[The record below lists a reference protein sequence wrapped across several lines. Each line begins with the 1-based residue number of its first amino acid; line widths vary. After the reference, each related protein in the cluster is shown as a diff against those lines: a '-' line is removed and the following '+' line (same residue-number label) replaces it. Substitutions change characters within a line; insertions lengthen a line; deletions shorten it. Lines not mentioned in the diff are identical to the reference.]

1 MQPGRS
7 AKIKLADG
15 HGFITVEGACEHN
28 LKDLSLNIPRGKI
41 TVVTGVS
48 GSGKSSL
55 AFDTVLAESQRRF
68 FYTLSHYS
76 RQFLDLGSR
85 PAVRKVGGL
94 SPAIALAQNETQP
107 SRRATV
113 GTLTDLSELFAVMMA
128 RFATQF
134 CPKHGLPTSSQGIAG
149 VVDRILEGWDGQTV
163 AICVPVAESKK
174 GIFRA
179 QLTGFA
185 EKGYLRAY
193 IDGAMASLAPVPELA
208 REEKHTIKLLV
219 DQIKVKSTSRDR
231 LARSIEVAIAE
242 GKGFGE
248 FFAVDATGNL
258 DLTSGGPFST
268 KGGCPECG
276 FSWPK
281 FDARYFSANSLGR
294 CTVCAGF
301 GCVAEAAS
309 SGVLSPA
316 AELDAETDEVDD
328 LAFANTTIPCAP
340 CRGTGVDG
348 SYSAIKLGPW
358 TVHDLLLA
366 PLRDLP
372 GILGKLKST
381 SVGQNPAFVR
391 VENEVSAIVE
401 RILAIGL
408 GYVNMARRIRT
419 LSGGESQ
426 RLKLAGILS
435 ESLRG
440 VLYVLDEPS
449 QGLHP
454 VELDLLWQG
463 LERLRDQGNT
473 ILIVDHDDALMRR
486 ADLIIDL
493 GPGGGAGGGRL
504 LAQFTPMDA
513 PKFTTDSR
521 TAWHLAN
528 AGARTKALNG
538 GSVLGVREFIEIRD
552 CNLHNLKIKCVRFL
566 KSGFNVVSGVSGA
579 GKSSLVMGTLMRNL
593 NAQLVARQKKLAGVR
608 KNLDPSR
615 KKFHWC
621 SAIDGGDDVEQLY
634 LIDRR
639 PVAKS
644 SVSMPATY
652 LDVFG
657 ELRELYAQLPEA
669 QMAGLTPR
677 QFSLN
682 ADGGRCDEC
691 RGRGEVALSMR
702 FLSDARV
709 RCPVCEGKRYQPPV
723 LGVTFNGINI
733 AQALDLTID
742 EALETFASHR
752 MIARRHKP
760 AAELGLGYLKM
771 GQPSASL
778 SGGEAQRL
786 KMVPFLTKRMAA
798 GTVLLM
804 DEPTT
809 GLHFDDVTRLL
820 DRLKHLVSLGA
831 TVIVIEHNSDVICAA
846 DWLVDLGPGSA
857 EFGGTLIFE
866 GEPRGLIDS
875 SNSRRAMSPTA
886 QHLDALR
893 RL

>member
-1 MQPGRS
+1 MQSSESGGGTLSRISKKPA
-7 AKIKLADG
+7 AKAS
-15 HGFITVEGACEHN
+15 FITVDGAFEHN
-28 LKDLSLNIPRGKI
+28 LKDLSLKIPRGKI

-113 GTLTDLSELFAVMMA
+113 GTLTNLSELFAVMMA
-128 RFATQF
+128 RFATQN
-134 CPKHGLPTSSQGIAG
+134 CPKHGLPTSSQGISG
-149 VVDRILEGWDGQTV
+149 VVDRIIDGWDGNTI
-163 AICVPVAESKK
+163 AICVPVATSKK
-174 GIFRA
+174 GVFRA
-179 QLTGFA
+179 PLTSFA

-193 IDGAMASLAPVPELA
+193 IDGAMVSLSTIPELE
-208 REEKHTIKLLV
+208 REEKHTIKLIV
-219 DQIKVKSTSRDR
+219 DQIKVKPTSRDR
-231 LARSIEVAIAE
+231 LARSIEVAINE

-248 FFAVDATGNL
+248 FFAVGPTGII
-258 DLTSGGPFST
+258 DLANGGPFST
-268 KGGCPECG
+268 KGGCPDCG

-281 FDARYFSANSLGR
+281 LDARYFSANSLGR
-294 CTVCAGF
+294 CPSCAGF
-301 GCVAEAAS
+301 GCVAETEAKVDPES
-309 SGVLSPA
+309 
-316 AELDAETDEVDD
+316 DEVDE
-328 LAFANTTIPCAP
+328 LTFANSTIPCAP
-340 CRGTGVDG
+340 CHGTGVDG
-348 SYSAIKLGPW
+348 SYAAIKLGRS
-358 TVHDLLLA
+358 TVHDLLCA

-372 GILGKLKST
+372 GILTKLKSGPL
-381 SVGQNPAFVR
+381 GQNPAFVR
-391 VENEVSAIVE
+391 VEQEASAIIE
-401 RILAIGL
+401 RIIAIGL
-408 GYVNMARRIRT
+408 GYLDMSRRVRS

-454 VELDLLWQG
+454 AELDLLWLG
-463 LERLRDQGNT
+463 LERLRNLGNT
-473 ILIVDHDDALMRR
+473 VLIVDHDDALMRR

-493 GPGGGAGGGRL
+493 GPGGGAAGGRL
-504 LAQFTPMDA
+504 LAQFA
-513 PKFTTDSR
+513 PNEAGRYENDSR
-521 TAWHLAN
+521 TAWHLARASAKTAVLKTIPAK
-528 AGARTKALNG
+528 AG
-538 GSVLGVREFIEIRD
+538 REFIQLTD
-552 CNLHNLKIKCVRFL
+552 CDLHNLKIKRVRFL
-566 KSGFNVVSGVSGA
+566 KSGLNVVSGVSGA
-579 GKSSLVMGTLMRNL
+579 GKSSLVLGTLMRNIE
-593 NAQLVARQKKLAGVR
+593 ARLKGTSQGNPR
-608 KNLDPSR
+608 GRR
-615 KKFHWC
+615 KKFHAC
-621 SAIDGGDDVEQLY
+621 SAIDGADEVEQLY

-644 SVSMPATY
+644 SVSMPASY

-657 ELRELYAQLPEA
+657 ELRDLYAQLPEA
-669 QMAGLTPR
+669 QMAGLTAR
-677 QFSLN
+677 NFSLS
-682 ADGGRCDEC
+682 AEGGRCDEC

-752 MIARRHKP
+752 MIVRRLQPAR
-760 AAELGLGYLKM
+760 ALGLGYLKM

-809 GLHFDDVTRLL
+809 GLHFDDVVRLL
-820 DRLKHLVSLGA
+820 DQLKHLVSLGA
-831 TVIVIEHNSDVICAA
+831 TIILIEHNSDVICAA

-857 EFGGTLIFE
+857 EDGGQLVYE
-866 GEPRGLIDS
+866 GTPAGIMGLKL
-875 SNSRRAMSPTA
+875 SPTA

-893 RL
+893 KM

>member
-1 MQPGRS
+1 MRPPETALERLHLSGS
-7 AKIKLADG
+7 PNN
-15 HGFITVEGACEHN
+15 FITIEGACEHN
-28 LKDLSLNIPRGKI
+28 LKDLSLKIPRGKI

-128 RFATQF
+128 RFASQN
-134 CPKHGLPTSSQGIAG
+134 CPKHGLPTSSQGVAG
-149 VVDRILEGWDGQTV
+149 VVDRIIEGWDGKTV
-163 AICVPVAESKK
+163 AICVPVATAKK

-179 QLTGFA
+179 QLTAFA
-185 EKGYLRAY
+185 EKGYLRAS
-193 IDGAMASLAPVPELA
+193 IDGEMVSLSPVPDLA
-208 REEKHTIKLLV
+208 REEKHTIKLVV
-219 DQIKVKSTSRDR
+219 DQVKVKPTSRER
-231 LARSIEVAIAE
+231 LARSIEVAITE

-248 FFAVDATGNL
+248 FFAVGADGGL
-258 DLTSGGPFST
+258 DLVSGGPFST
-268 KGGCPECG
+268 QGGCPECG
-276 FSWPK
+276 YSWPK
-281 FDARYFSANSLGR
+281 LDARYFSSNSLGR
-294 CTVCAGF
+294 CASCAGF
-301 GCVAEAAS
+301 GSVQETGGRVTSADLLEGTLAS
-309 SGVLSPA
+309 GTASG
-316 AELDAETDEVDD
+316 TDDD
-328 LAFANTTIPCAP
+328 LDDLEFSNTTIACAA
-340 CRGTGVDG
+340 CQGTGVDAT
-348 SYSAIKLGPW
+348 YAAMKLGSS
-358 TVHDLLLA
+358 TIHDLMRA
-366 PLRDLP
+366 PVRDLP
-372 GILGKLKST
+372 AILAKLKSGPL
-381 SVGQNPAFVR
+381 GQNPAFVR
-391 VENEVSAIVE
+391 VEQEASAIVD
-401 RILAIGL
+401 RMIAIGL
-408 GYVNMARRIRT
+408 GYLHMARRVRS

-454 VELDLLWQG
+454 EELDLLWQG

-473 ILIVDHDDALMRR
+473 VLIVDHDDALMRR

-493 GPGGGAGGGRL
+493 GPGGGASGGRL
-504 LAQFTPMDA
+504 LAQFA
-513 PKFTTDSR
+513 PKDASRFAKESR
-521 TAWHLAN
+521 TAWHLSHAGKKVS
-528 AGARTKALNG
+528 AMGARVTRG
-538 GSVLGVREFIEIRD
+538 DFIELSD
-552 CNLHNLKIKCVRFL
+552 CDLHNLKIKRARFL
-566 KSGFNVVSGVSGA
+566 KSALNVVSGVSGA
-579 GKSSLVMGTLMRNL
+579 GKSSLVLGTLLRNIESQI
-593 NAQLVARQKKLAGVR
+593 AASGRAR
-608 KNLDPSR
+608 R
-615 KKFHWC
+615 KKPFGC
-621 SAIDGGDDVEQLY
+621 SVITGADDVEQLY

-644 SVSMPATY
+644 SVSMPASY

-657 ELRELYAQLPEA
+657 ELRDLYARLPEA
-669 QMAGLTPR
+669 QIAGLTAR
-677 QFSLN
+677 SFSLN
-682 ADGGRCDEC
+682 AEGGRCEEC
-691 RGRGEVALSMR
+691 KGRGEVALSMR

-723 LGVTFNGINI
+723 LAVNFNGINI

-742 EALETFASHR
+742 EALEVFSSHK
-752 MIARRHKP
+752 MITKRLQP
-760 AAELGLGYLKM
+760 AQELGLGYLKM

-809 GLHFDDVTRLL
+809 GLHFDDVVRLL
-820 DRLKHLVSLGA
+820 DRLRHLVSLGA
-831 TVIVIEHNSDVICAA
+831 TVILVEHNTDVICAA

-857 EFGGTLIFE
+857 ELGGKLVYE
-866 GEPRGLIDS
+866 GSPLGVMGVK
-875 SNSRRAMSPTA
+875 ASPTGR
-886 QHLDALR
+886 HLAGLVSHS
-893 RL
+893 

>member
-1 MQPGRS
+1 MS
-7 AKIKLADG
+7 DKLSTNS
-15 HGFITVEGACEHN
+15 FITIEGACEHN
-28 LKDLSLNIPRGKI
+28 LKDLSLKIPRGKI

-128 RFATQF
+128 RFATQN
-134 CPKHGLPTSSQGIAG
+134 CPKHGLPTSSQGVQG
-149 VVDRILEGWDGQTV
+149 VVDRIIEGWDGKTV
-163 AICVPVAESKK
+163 AICVPVATAKK

-179 QLTGFA
+179 QLTAFA

-193 IDGAMASLAPVPELA
+193 IDGEMLSLSPVPELA

-219 DQIKVKSTSRDR
+219 DQVKVKATSRDR
-231 LARSIEVAIAE
+231 IARSIEVAIAE

-248 FFAVDATGNL
+248 FFAVGADGAL
-258 DLTSGGPFST
+258 DLGNGGPFST
-268 KGGCPECG
+268 QGGCPECG
-276 FSWPK
+276 YSWPK
-281 FDARYFSANSLGR
+281 LDARYFSANSLGR
-294 CTVCAGF
+294 CASCAGF
-301 GCVAEAAS
+301 GNVTE
-309 SGVLSPA
+309 SGGRLTSGDA
-316 AELDAETDEVDD
+316 LDATLASAGGGIDDDD
-328 LAFANTTIPCAP
+328 LDELTFANSTITCAA
-340 CRGTGVDG
+340 CHGTGVDATWAAMKLG
-348 SYSAIKLGPW
+348 SWTIHDLMRSAI
-358 TVHDLLLA
+358 
-366 PLRDLP
+366 RDLP
-372 GILGKLKST
+372 VILSKLKSGPL
-381 SVGQNPAFVR
+381 GQNPAFLR
-391 VENEVSAIVE
+391 VEQEASAIID
-401 RILAIGL
+401 RIVAIGI
-408 GYVNMARRIRT
+408 GYLHMARRVRS

-454 VELDLLWQG
+454 EELDLLWQG
-463 LERLRDQGNT
+463 LERLRDEGNT
-473 ILIVDHDDALMRR
+473 VLIVDHDDALMRR

-493 GPGGGAGGGRL
+493 GPGGGASGGRL
-504 LAQFTPMDA
+504 LAQFAPGDA
-513 PKFTTDSR
+513 ARFAKDSR
-521 TAWHLAN
+521 TAWHLSHASKKVS
-528 AGARTKALNG
+528 AMGARVTPGQLRGQLATPFMELA
-538 GSVLGVREFIEIRD
+538 D
-552 CNLHNLKIKCVRFL
+552 CDLHNLKIKRVRFL
-566 KSGFNVVSGVSGA
+566 KSALNVVSGVSGA
-579 GKSSLVMGTLMRNL
+579 GKSSLVLGTLMRNL
-593 NAQLVARQKKLAGVR
+593 EAQIAGSGR
-608 KNLDPSR
+608 GRR
-615 KKFHWC
+615 KKPFGC
-621 SAIDGGDDVEQLY
+621 SAISGVDDVEQLY

-644 SVSMPATY
+644 SVSMPASY

-657 ELRELYAQLPEA
+657 ELRDLYAQLPEA
-669 QMAGLTPR
+669 QIAGLTAR
-677 QFSLN
+677 SFSLN
-682 ADGGRCDEC
+682 AEGGRCEEC
-691 RGRGEVALSMR
+691 KGRGEVALSMR

-723 LGVTFNGINI
+723 LAVTFNGINI

-742 EALETFASHR
+742 EALEIFASHK
-752 MIARRHKP
+752 MIVRRLLP
-760 AAELGLGYLKM
+760 AQELGLGYLKM

-809 GLHFDDVTRLL
+809 GLHFDDVVRLL
-820 DRLKHLVSLGA
+820 DRLRHLVSLGA
-831 TVIVIEHNSDVICAA
+831 TVILVEHNTDVICSA

-857 EFGGTLIFE
+857 ELGGNLVFE
-866 GEPRGLIDS
+866 GAPVGVTAIK
-875 SNSRRAMSPTA
+875 ASPTGR
-886 QHLDALR
+886 HLVSLN
-893 RL
+893 

>member
-1 MQPGRS
+1 MSGTS
-7 AKIKLADG
+7 KKTSDKVS
-15 HGFITVEGACEHN
+15 FITVEGAFEHN
-28 LKDLSLNIPRGKI
+28 LKDLTLKIPRGKI

-55 AFDTVLAESQRRF
+55 AFDTILAESQRRF

-134 CPKHGLPTSSQGIAG
+134 CPKHGLPTSSHGVSG
-149 VVDRILEGWDGQTV
+149 VVDRILDGWDGKTI
-163 AICVPVAESKK
+163 AICVPVAASKK

-193 IDGAMASLAPVPELA
+193 IDGAMASLSPVPDLA

-219 DQIKVKSTSRDR
+219 DQVKVKAGSRDR
-231 LARSIEVAIAE
+231 LARSIEVALTE

-248 FFAVDATGNL
+248 FFSVGATGII
-258 DLTSGGPFST
+258 DLADGGPFSA
-268 KGGCPECG
+268 KGGCAECG

-281 FDARYFSANSLGR
+281 LDARYFSANSLGR
-294 CTVCAGF
+294 CPSCAGF
-301 GCVAEAAS
+301 GCVAEA
-309 SGVLSPA
+309 
-316 AELDAETDEVDD
+316 DAHADPESDDEDE
-328 LAFANTTIPCAP
+328 LAFANSTILCTP

-348 SYSAIKLGPW
+348 SYAAIKLGPS
-358 TVHDLLLA
+358 TVHDLLCA

-372 GILGKLKST
+372 GILTKLKAGPI
-381 SVGQNPAFVR
+381 GQNPAFVR
-391 VENEVSAIVE
+391 VEQEAAAIID
-401 RILAIGL
+401 RIIAIGL
-408 GYVNMARRIRT
+408 GYLNMARRVRS

-454 VELDLLWQG
+454 VELDLLWHG
-463 LERLRDQGNT
+463 LERLRDLGNT
-473 ILIVDHDDALMRR
+473 VLIVDHDDALMRR

-493 GPGGGAGGGRL
+493 GPGGGAAGGRL
-504 LAQFTPMDA
+504 LAQFAPQDA
-513 PKFTTDSR
+513 ARFATDSR
-521 TAWHLAN
+521 TAWHLSHASEKS
-528 AGARTKALNG
+528 A
-538 GSVLGVREFIEIRD
+538 VLKSAPSKSEHQFIQLSD
-552 CNLHNLKIKCVRFL
+552 CDLHNLKIKRVRFL
-566 KSGFNVVSGVSGA
+566 KSGLNVVSGISGA
-579 GKSSLVMGTLMRNL
+579 GKSSLVLGTLMRNIE
-593 NAQLVARQKKLAGVR
+593 ARLKVNPRARRKKLHA
-608 KNLDPSR
+608 
-615 KKFHWC
+615 C
-621 SAIDGGDDVEQLY
+621 SAIDGVDEIEQLY

-644 SVSMPATY
+644 SVSMPASY

-657 ELRELYAQLPEA
+657 ELRDLYAQLPEA
-669 QMAGLTPR
+669 QMAGLTAR
-677 QFSLN
+677 NFSLS
-682 ADGGRCDEC
+682 AEGGRCDEC

-742 EALETFASHR
+742 EALEIFASHR
-752 MIARRHKP
+752 LIARRLQP
-760 AAELGLGYLKM
+760 AKELGLGYLKM

-809 GLHFDDVTRLL
+809 GLHFDDVARLL
-820 DRLKHLVSLGA
+820 DRLKHLVGLGA
-831 TVIVIEHNSDVICAA
+831 TVILIEHNSDVICAA
-846 DWLVDLGPGSA
+846 DWLVDVGPGSA
-857 EFGGTLIFE
+857 EDGGRLVYE
-866 GEPRGLIDS
+866 GAPSGMAGLK
-875 SNSRRAMSPTA
+875 NSPTA

-893 RL
+893 RM